1 MSDSAFMT
9 RYVAETVQGFE
20 QRQALLRETVTTDS
34 EIDGNT
40 AVFLV
45 ADSGAA
51 STVTRG
57 KNGLIPGRADNL
69 SQNTCQLT
77 EEHDKP
83 VKTGFNIF
91 SSQGDQRRIMQ
102 EGSRGV
108 VNRKVDSQIITQLN
122 TGTVNTGAAVPGSIS
137 LFAKANTMLGN
148 ASVPYDGNVTLL
160 CTPAF
165 LNYLQ
170 LAPEF
175 ANAQY
180 VGPMMPNAGTNDPS
194 WKDRPQMYRWRN
206 TLIIP
211 HPACPGIGTAA
222 EVCFLYHKSAVG
234 HAMDTGGIKVNVGY
248 NEEHDYSY
256 AHTFVYMGAK
266 LLQNAGVILINHDG
280 SALSA

>member
-1 MSDSAFMT
+1 MSETAFMT
-9 RYVAETVQGFE
+9 RYVAQTVQGFE
-20 QRQALLRETVTTDS
+20 QRQALLRDTVTTDV

-45 ADSGAA
+45 ADSGQAQA
-51 STVTRG
+51 VTRG
-57 KNGLIPGRADNL
+57 TNGLIPGRADNL
-69 SQNTCQLT
+69 NQNTAQLV
-77 EEHDKP
+77 ELYDKP
-83 VKTGFNIF
+83 IKTNFNIF
-91 SSQGDQRRIMQ
+91 SSQGNQIQIMQ

-108 VNRKVDSQIITQLN
+108 INRSMDKQVITQLA
-122 TGTVNTGAAVPGSIS
+122 TGTVSTGAAVPGSVA

-170 LAPEF
+170 MAPEF
-175 ANAQY
+175 SNAQY
-180 VGPMMPNAGTNDPS
+180 IGSAMPNAGTNDPS

-211 HPACPGIGTAA
+211 HPGLSGIGTADA
-222 EVCFLYHKSAVG
+222 SCFLYHKSAIG
-234 HAMDTGGIKVNVGY
+234 HAMNMGGIRVEAGY
-248 NEEHDYSY
+248 NGEHNYSY
-256 AHTFVYMGAK
+256 ANTFVYAGAK
-266 LLQNAGVILINHDG
+266 LLQNAGVIVIHHDD